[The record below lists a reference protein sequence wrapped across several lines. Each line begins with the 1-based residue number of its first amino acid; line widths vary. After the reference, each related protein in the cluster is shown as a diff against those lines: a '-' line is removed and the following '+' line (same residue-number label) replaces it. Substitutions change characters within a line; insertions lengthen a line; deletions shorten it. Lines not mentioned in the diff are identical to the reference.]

1 MNHDGL
7 LVNGEGGVGRDGD
20 PIVYVGVSDDGLK
33 VRTWVVGG
41 AGGKTIGERERR
53 RREGGKGVWVRRKGE
68 RKGGWLGVGGESE
81 KKKKRVKVEKRAEG
95 ENERKKVG
103 RKNREKR
110 QKQTSF
116 KSQWLAGHEHDIG
129 ALVAPF
135 HLVVPLLAA
144 VFLPAGA
151 GRKVQAGGLVGG
163 AADVAGADDAV
174 SVGDGEVE
182 QAPRVELLAAFGGDV
197 GDQLVDALDG
207 AQHGVSEHGV
217 AKATAVAPTIRGRAR
232 IMTTPLQAVEE
243 DGKGPLA
250 VGAAVHAVEP
260 LGRDGQSQSAL
271 DLSPAAD
278 VAVVHPQ
285 QATVSEGVAV
295 AVGERAF
302 GRGSHVGED
311 ERRRRLGRQ
320 PFQVDAVP
328 RRDCRREDARFRP
341 QRGRR
346 VIAYPESVAVVGT
359 SGILPKREKRG
370 GGFY

>member
-1 MNHDGL
+1 M
-7 LVNGEGGVGRDGD
+7 
-20 PIVYVGVSDDGLK
+20 K
-33 VRTWVVGG
+33 
-41 AGGKTIGERERR
+41 
-53 RREGGKGVWVRRKGE
+53 
-68 RKGGWLGVGGESE
+68 
-81 KKKKRVKVEKRAEG
+81 KRAEG
-95 ENERKKVG
+95 VRKKES
-103 RKNREKR
+103 RREKQR
-110 QKQTSF
+110 EKKTEATSF

-135 HLVVPLLAA
+135 HLVVSLLAA

-182 QAPRVELLAAFGGDV
+182 QAPRVELLATFGGDV

-207 AQHGVSEHGV
+207 VQHGVSEHGV
-217 AKATAVAPTIRGRAR
+217 AKAAAAAATAIRGRAR
-232 IMTTPLQAVEE
+232 IMTAPLQAVEE

-260 LGRDGQSQSAL
+260 LGRDGQSQGAL

-302 GRGSHVGED
+302 GRGPHVGED
-311 ERRRRLGRQ
+311 ERRRRLGCQ

-341 QRGRR
+341 
-346 VIAYPESVAVVGT
+346 
-359 SGILPKREKRG
+359 
-370 GGFY
+370 